1 MTLVRHFSPTDIP
14 QIAEVVNQS
23 LGENYP
29 PSLYLTVHNLWG
41 EGFLVITDD
50 GKVIGFVAAVPTG
63 QKVARVLMIA
73 VLPESRRRSLGKVLM
88 ADLYASCRAKGFDTV
103 VLEVRKSNKCA
114 IAFYEREGFAIFGE
128 IKNFYS
134 NGEDAWKMMKSLQN

>member
-1 MTLVRHFSPTDIP
+1 MTLVRQFSPTDIP
-14 QIAEVVNQS
+14 QVAEVVNQS

-50 GKVIGFVAAVPTG
+50 RQVIGFVAAVPAG
-63 QKVARVLMIA
+63 QKVARVLMLA

-88 ADLYASCRAKGFDTV
+88 AELYASCRAKGFDTI
-103 VLEVRKSNKCA
+103 VLEVRKSNKSA
-114 IAFYEREGFAIFGE
+114 IGFYERQGFAISGE

-134 NGEDAWKMMKSLQN
+134 NGEEAWKMMKSLQN